1 MKRTEKKFVKLD
13 WKNAQFE
20 LEETENGYKLMV
32 LEFDKDGCVTE
43 ETDFLEVIEDLI
55 GQPGITMSI
64 KKENDVE

>member
-1 MKRTEKKFVKLD
+1 MKLD

-20 LEETENGYKLMV
+20 LEETENGYRLMV